1 MNMHSKTKLILAG
14 FAMCSLIFNAHAE
27 TKAPSFQMKA
37 DHLKSISKSTTQ
49 LNGNVVVRLG
59 RTEIRTDNAKVVI
72 AKHKATVYTDTF
84 VATAKK

>member
-1 MNMHSKTKLILAG
+1 MHPIAKLILAG
-14 FAMCSLIFNAHAE
+14 FAMCSLIFNAHAG
-27 TKAPSFQMKA
+27 TKTPSFEMKA
-37 DHLKSISKSTTQ
+37 DQMTSISKSTTQ

-59 RTEIRTDNAKVVI
+59 RTEIRTNKARIVI